1 MPNKYR
7 KRIKNNEMETTKK
20 RKTLYWAAKGW
31 ISFFMLF
38 SAYYSFSHAEAL
50 RLLGFPDYF
59 RIELVIAKTLGG
71 ILLLVPQTPARVKE
85 WIYAGFG
92 IEMISA
98 LIAHICSNDPISK
111 IMFVSIDFI
120 IIAICMQYVHRQEQ
134 VAIKAA

>member
-1 MPNKYR
+1 MTT
-7 KRIKNNEMETTKK
+7 IKKQ
-20 RKTLYWAAKGW
+20 KTLYRIAKGW

-59 RIELVIAKTLGG
+59 RIELVIAKALGG
-71 ILLLVPQTPARVKE
+71 ILLLLPQTPARVKE

-98 LIAHICSNDPISK
+98 LIAHIHNNDPLSK

-120 IIAICMQYVHRQEQ
+120 IIVICIQYVYKQEQ
-134 VAIKAA
+134 PEIKKA